1 MTNKIEKMGKLV
13 FKTEIDEREDVYH
26 TVSLQTSQET
36 DILKEVKIFQV
47 FKSTSTLYYVQF

>member
-13 FKTEIDEREDVYH
+13 FKTETDEREDVYH
-26 TVSLQTSQET
+26 KVSLRTSQET
-36 DILKEVKIFQV
+36 DILKKV

>member
-1 MTNKIEKMGKLV
+1 MTNKVEKMGKLV
-13 FKTEIDEREDVYH
+13 FKTETDEREDVYH

>member
-1 MTNKIEKMGKLV
+1 MGKLV
-13 FKTEIDEREDVYH
+13 FKTETDEREDVYH

>member
-13 FKTEIDEREDVYH
+13 FKTETDEREVVYH
-26 TVSLQTSQET
+26 IVSLRTSQET